1 MITSVSFIVIT
12 ALQVVCETALNT
24 LQDILQYPILFC
36 GGGCWETCLSFHIKQ
51 KVTYFAYF
59 SSSFSF
65 FFKHFFAYEIGEMS
79 QKIIM
84 YESFGFSSNDF
95 KIKILILGQYI
106 FDACFWSYSM
116 CFAFFP
122 GERKPELHS

>member
-1 MITSVSFIVIT
+1 MITSVSFIVMT
-12 ALQVVCETALNT
+12 VLQMVCETALNT

-36 GGGCWETCLSFHIKQ
+36 GGGCWETCLSFRIQQ

-65 FFKHFFAYEIGEMS
+65 FFKHFFACEIEEMS

-95 KIKILILGQYI
+95 FFFLNLILGQYI
-106 FDACFWSYSM
+106 FDACFWNYSYVLLFS
-116 CFAFFP
+116 
-122 GERKPELHS
+122 S

>member
-1 MITSVSFIVIT
+1 MITSVSFIVMT
-12 ALQVVCETALNT
+12 VLQMVCETALNT

-65 FFKHFFAYEIGEMS
+65 FFKHFFAYKIGEMS

-106 FDACFWSYSM
+106 FDACFWNYSYVLLFS
-116 CFAFFP
+116 
-122 GERKPELHS
+122 S